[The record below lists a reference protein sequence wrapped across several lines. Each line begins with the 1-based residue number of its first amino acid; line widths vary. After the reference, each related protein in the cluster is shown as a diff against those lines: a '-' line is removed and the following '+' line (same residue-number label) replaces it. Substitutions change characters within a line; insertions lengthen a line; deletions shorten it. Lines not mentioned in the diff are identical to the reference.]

1 MQIIA
6 KVPGER
12 CISQQVAQIYES
24 GKSKCRFYG
33 RRVQA
38 PWKIGLLQFLNEY
51 IETGLFPT
59 KFTWKMIIDKTV
71 NLQTKLDV
79 AQRLLCSDQYTL
91 QENVIKPGNGSPLWD
106 IARANPN
113 LLTACQ
119 TILNSIG
126 LVTSRP
132 FSQKCSLCNL
142 TVDNITV
149 HLMCFCTTNNA
160 RRKRLWERVFNRI
173 GIFRFAE
180 CMSISAIGQ
189 TVSLLKLSSENEKG
203 RFSNFSITMAA
214 VQLLK
219 VKVY

>member
-33 RRVQA
+33 RLLG
-38 PWKIGLLQFLNEY
+38 KYDLLQFLSEY
-51 IETGLFPT
+51 IETRLFIT
-59 KFTWKMIIDKTV
+59 KFTWKMIIEKTV
-71 NLQTKLDV
+71 NFQEKLVV
-79 AQRLLCSDQYTL
+79 AQRLLCSDQYNL
-91 QENVIKPGNGSPLWD
+91 LENVIKPGNCSPLWD

-132 FSQKCSLCNL
+132 FSKKCSLCNL
-142 TVDNITV
+142 AVDNISV
-149 HLMCFCTTNNA
+149 HLMCF
-160 RRKRLWERVFNRI
+160 L
-173 GIFRFAE
+173 
-180 CMSISAIGQ
+180 
-189 TVSLLKLSSENEKG
+189 
-203 RFSNFSITMAA
+203 
-214 VQLLK
+214 
-219 VKVY
+219 YH